1 MTINE
6 RVLLIATLFY
16 CRTLKDF
23 DKPQIIDFYFPVSFT
38 FAPRVYPGF
47 FMLAEFKSS
56 QFASSLVGEQ
66 LVNTT
71 RETAN
76 P

>member
-1 MTINE
+1 MKGCC
-6 RVLLIATLFY
+6 LLQHFFIAGLQKILI
-16 CRTLKDF
+16 R
-23 DKPQIIDFYFPVSFT
+23 PQIIDFYFPVSFT

-47 FMLAEFKSS
+47 FMLMEFKSS
-56 QFASSLVGEQ
+56 QFASLLVGEQ